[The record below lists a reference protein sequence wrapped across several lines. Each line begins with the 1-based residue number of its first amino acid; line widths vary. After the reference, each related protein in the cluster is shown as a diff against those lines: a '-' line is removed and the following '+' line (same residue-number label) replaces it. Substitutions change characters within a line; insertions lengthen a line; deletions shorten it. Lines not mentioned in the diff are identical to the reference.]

1 MSSTMSVFRFGMS
14 TPFSMSVVAT
24 STLIVPCVNSSIE
37 APRSG
42 KCRAY
47 LDKYTVQAAF
57 TSAVEHICTL
67 SQMPFALNA
76 PFKVLTSPGEGN
88 VAREALTAAF
98 LRHEQH
104 GECIDF
110 LMVN

>member
-1 MSSTMSVFRFGMS
+1 
-14 TPFSMSVVAT
+14 
-24 STLIVPCVNSSIE
+24 
-37 APRSG
+37 
-42 KCRAY
+42 
-47 LDKYTVQAAF
+47 
-57 TSAVEHICTL
+57 
-67 SQMPFALNA
+67 MPFALNA